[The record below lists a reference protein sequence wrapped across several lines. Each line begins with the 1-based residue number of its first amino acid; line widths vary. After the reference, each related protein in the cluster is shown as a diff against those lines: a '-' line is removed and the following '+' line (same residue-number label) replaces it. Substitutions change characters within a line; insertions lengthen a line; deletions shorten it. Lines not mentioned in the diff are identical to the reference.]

1 MNDRRFQRL
10 VSTLLLAVFCLGQ
23 TLVGTVAVR
32 CTDSSGES
40 RIEVVCSRSDVGSCL
55 TTGCEPGP
63 EVADLHDEGAADSH
77 EPCRDEPVGQAVCRA
92 KLIPQPL
99 LFDPLV
105 LEAADLP
112 PWVPACDPVC
122 VQAPTGPVR
131 PERER
136 PPDSTDRLSTVILL
150 V

>member
-55 TTGCEPGP
+55 STGCEPGA
-63 EVADLHDEGAADSH
+63 EAADLHGGDAADSP

-92 KLIPQPL
+92 KLIPQPV
-99 LFDPLV
+99 LFDPIALV
-105 LEAADLP
+105 AADLP
-112 PWVPACDPVC
+112 PWVPASEPVC
-122 VQAPTGPVR
+122 SPAPPGVR